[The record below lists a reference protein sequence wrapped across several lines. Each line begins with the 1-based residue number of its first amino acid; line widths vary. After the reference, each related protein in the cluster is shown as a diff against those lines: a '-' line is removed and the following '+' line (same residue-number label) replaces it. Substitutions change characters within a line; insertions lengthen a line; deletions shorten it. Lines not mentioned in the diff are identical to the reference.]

1 MLKNKIVNLFIM
13 SKKYIYLE
21 NLSKTQIEL
30 VNNFNKN
37 SKINYDLCSCEV
49 CHSKDYK
56 TIFNNDRY
64 GIDQKTCCCNQCGFI
79 FSNPRLSKESTKF
92 FYNSN
97 LYRILYDGISEN
109 FKEDDLYQN
118 ALDELNQYKPVL
130 PKKPNFKNYYDQLY
144 FDFINDQINDYETVL
159 DIGTGRGK
167 KLIDFEFIGKK
178 AEGIEP
184 SKIYNKVH
192 LELGLNSQVGF
203 LDDVK
208 KQYDLV
214 VITQVLEHLT
224 NLNEVVN
231 KLSNITKKYLFI
243 EVPGHKEKL
252 QSIQNAHNFYF
263 SVNTLNHFVLNNKF
277 KLVKIESALDNED
290 IFAIYKK
297 TEKNGVYIFN
307 YKNEKKIIK
316 KIYKKYLIRYFWNF
330 VLLKILK
337 LPGTEQ
343 KIRALYRKIK
353 SYF

>member
-1 MLKNKIVNLFIM
+1 M
-13 SKKYIYLE
+13 SKEYIYLE
-21 NLSKTQIEL
+21 NLSKRQKEL

-49 CHSKDYK
+49 CYSKDYK
-56 TIFNNDRY
+56 TIFSNDRY
-64 GIDQKTCCCNQCGFI
+64 GINQKTCYCNQCGFV

-92 FYNSN
+92 FYNSDF
-97 LYRILYDGISEN
+97 YRILYDAISEN
-109 FKEDDLYQN
+109 FTKDDLYQN
-118 ALDELNQYKPVL
+118 VLKELNQYKPVL

-144 FDFINDQINDYETVL
+144 FDFINNQISDYETVL
-159 DIGTGRGK
+159 DIGTGKGK
-167 KLIDFEFIGKK
+167 KLIDFGFIGKK

-184 SKIYNKVH
+184 SKTYNKVH

-203 LDDVK
+203 LDDIN

-214 VITQVLEHLT
+214 VITHVLEHLT

-243 EVPGHKEKL
+243 EVPGHMKHL

-277 KLVKIESALDNED
+277 KLVKIDSVLDNEF
-290 IFAIYKK
+290 IFALYEKSD
-297 TEKNGVYIFN
+297 KNGVYAFN

-316 KIYKKYLIRYFWNF
+316 KIYKKYLIRYFWSF

-337 LPGTEQ
+337 LPRTEQ

-353 SYF
+353 SLF